1 MTCDIPGAS
10 SAKLCGSTSGGF
22 FVDEDR
28 RDWPYSTVAFA
39 HEVEAL
45 FEQPPPPPPPPPPEP
60 TENPEFKELVH
71 KLKSVGFSHA
81 QRHRILKRAKSSGTL
96 DHMVPQPEPKPI
108 GKYTFEE
115 RVWRQHSVETHLGT
129 PGVDL
134 KVMRRPL
141 KPIDEPPP
149 RPKTETGHAMPRTI
163 PFNSI
168 HNQPQLRAFN
178 ASHLSIAPAHWSSN
192 DPRSR
197 RPKLVPQER
206 APPQWPKPALDT
218 PAAARFEGRPLDRSL
233 STHDIRGAKPRQL
246 GTQCTALISL
256 EPAPWYRST
265 TRLSAQLDHL
275 TLYLA
280 PLAVSDVSRAGL
292 WRLHAY
298 EAKTS
303 FVNGL

>member
-1 MTCDIPGAS
+1 MTSDIPGAS

-28 RDWPYSTVAFA
+28 RDWPYSTVAFS
-39 HEVEAL
+39 HEAEAL

-60 TENPEFKELVH
+60 SENPEFKELVH

-81 QRHRILKRAKSSGTL
+81 QRHRILQRAKSSGGL
-96 DHMVPQPEPKPI
+96 DHMAPQPEPKPI
-108 GKYTFEE
+108 GKYSFEE

-129 PGVDL
+129 PGVNL
-134 KVMRRPL
+134 RVMRRPL
-141 KPIDEPPP
+141 EPMIEPPP
-149 RPKTETGHAMPRTI
+149 RPKTETGHAIPVTV

-178 ASHLSIAPAHWSSN
+178 ASHLSITSAGWSAN

-197 RPKLVPQER
+197 RPEKVPQER

-218 PAAARFEGRPLDRSL
+218 PAAARFEGRPLDRSM

-246 GTQCTALISL
+246 GTQRAAT
-256 EPAPWYRST
+256 
-265 TRLSAQLDHL
+265 LDPEL
-275 TLYLA
+275 
-280 PLAVSDVSRAGL
+280 
-292 WRLHAY
+292 
-298 EAKTS
+298 
-303 FVNGL
+303 